1 MRADRAEDG
10 AQIMSAKEPDITRN
24 RAERRNGDRR
34 ADRIWTQ
41 AERDRFI
48 AELRE
53 ARRDAQ
59 AVTVKAGEVVQNA
72 KSDSNR
78 K

>member
-1 MRADRAEDG
+1 
-10 AQIMSAKEPDITRN
+10 MSGKEGVGSPTRE
-24 RAERRNGDRR
+24 ERRNRDRR
-34 ADRIWTQ
+34 GDRIWTQ

-59 AVTVKAGEVVQNA
+59 AVTVQAGDILKNPKPE
-72 KSDSNR
+72 SDDR
-78 K
+78 

>member
-1 MRADRAEDG
+1 MRADRRKTNT
-10 AQIMSAKEPDITRN
+10 QIMSPKEPDTTRN
-24 RAERRNGDRR
+24 RAERRNGERR

-59 AVTVKAGEVVQNA
+59 AVTVKAGDVVQNA
-72 KSDSNR
+72 TSDAKRN
-78 K
+78 